1 MPDSLTALEAQRRD
15 LVSEFGTLGDLR
27 RGSITGT
34 GGRCGSPG
42 CHCHRDGDPGHDHHS
57 RLTYK
62 TQGKTVTH
70 SLGSP
75 AAERKA
81 EQEIAEFRRYQQ
93 VSRAFLEI
101 NEKICQLRPVEETVT
116 PQEKKRRKIS
126 SKPSR
131 RK

>member
-1 MPDSLTALEAQRRD
+1 MPDSLSALEAQRRD
-15 LVSEFGTLGDLR
+15 MVVEFGTLGDLR

-42 CHCHRDGDPGHDHHS
+42 CHCHRPGDPGHDPHP

-62 TQGKTVTH
+62 VQGKTVTH

-81 EQEIAEFRRYQQ
+81 EQEIAEFRHYQEL
-93 VSRAFLEI
+93 SRAFLEI
-101 NEKICQLRPVEETVT
+101 NEKICRLRPVEESVA
-116 PQEKKRRKIS
+116 PEEKKRRKTS
-126 SKPSR
+126 SKPLR